1 MTKKH
6 KTNAA
11 HPHKPETETDPAA
24 EPATPPPPA
33 PDAERVAEPAPEPV
47 PAPEAAPDAA
57 PEAAPETDG
66 EPAPSPLDALR
77 DQYLRLQA
85 DFDNF
90 RKRIDRERK
99 DWSAFAAERIVS
111 DLLPVLDNF
120 DLGIANGEKAADA
133 KSVLDGF
140 RIISSQLETVLKNAG
155 ATLVDATGQEF
166 DPNLHE
172 ALTYLPSPDVP
183 EGHVIHQSRRGCLL
197 GSKLLR
203 PAQVVVSSGP
213 PA

>member
-1 MTKKH
+1 MSKKH
-6 KTNAA
+6 KSNAE
-11 HPHKPETETDPAA
+11 HPHHPETNPADEPVSPA
-24 EPATPPPPA
+24 EAAPEPEPIPEPA
-33 PDAERVAEPAPEPV
+33 PAPEPDT
-47 PAPEAAPDAA
+47 PAD
-57 PEAAPETDG
+57 
-66 EPAPSPLDALR
+66 EPAPSPLEALR

-90 RKRIDRERK
+90 RKRVDRERK

-183 EGHVIHQSRRGCLL
+183 EGRVIHQNRRGCLL
-197 GSKLLR
+197 GSKLIR

>member
-1 MTKKH
+1 MSKKH
-6 KTNAA
+6 KNNAEHSH
-11 HPHKPETETDPAA
+11 HPENDPAA
-24 EPATPPPPA
+24 EPVSPEEAHPESEPIP
-33 PDAERVAEPAPEPV
+33 EPAPEP
-47 PAPEAAPDAA
+47 
-57 PEAAPETDG
+57 APETDA
-66 EPAPSPLDALR
+66 EESAPSPLDALR

-120 DLGIANGEKAADA
+120 ELGIANGEKATDV

-183 EGHVIHQSRRGCLL
+183 EGRVIHQSRRGCLL